1 MRNVLIQLFL
11 FLMPFVEVS
20 SQTIRYSQELG
31 ENKNAKYMKILGSDE
46 FENIYLLRSNLSLEN
61 DRERSGF
68 RSREYYLQQY
78 SVALNLNWEKQLV
91 PSIENARISDV
102 QLNSGR
108 IVVVSYTFERKSKT
122 YSFFIQSM
130 NSKGEWQGSA
140 TPIDQFSANQLDEDD
155 KPGIICS
162 QDELSM
168 AFNYRKVSL
177 DKKSQSYQVVLLDTS
192 FQTIYNKEMVIDAS
206 FNNYIPLKP
215 LLSNDRNFYVLGIHY
230 ATEKRVKLPD
240 EVYYEIHGYNSFD
253 RNFIYS
259 EIKIESK
266 FLTDVGFSIDNYN
279 HRVIAAGFYSDRTT
293 YSTAGI
299 FYNSFSEDSLNQLST
314 TSSPFPSSYLQK
326 FIGERKENK
335 SRELVNYSIDRLIV
349 RRDGGVALLAESFNR
364 AERSYWDYYIQ
375 SYIYHYYYHYGNI
388 MVCSVNPSG
397 QILWGNVISKD
408 QNSVDDG
415 GVSSGYISSVIHG
428 KIVSVYNKYVNE
440 DSSVLLT
447 TIDGVGAQ
455 KTDVLVNEN
464 ERVSVLPH
472 SAKQIDESTILIPA
486 YKQNKFHLMRISF

>member
-1 MRNVLIQLFL
+1 MRNVLLTLFL
-11 FLMPFVEVS
+11 LLICFLEVF
-20 SQTIRYSQELG
+20 SQTITYSQEIG
-31 ENKNAKYMKILGSDE
+31 ENKNAKFMKILGADE

-78 SVALNLNWEKQLV
+78 SASLILNWEKALV

-102 QLNSGR
+102 QLNNGR
-108 IVVVSYTFERKSKT
+108 IVVVSYMFERKSKT
-122 YSFFIQSM
+122 YTFFIQSM
-130 NSKGEWQGSA
+130 NPKGEWLGKA

-155 KPGIICS
+155 KPGIISS
-162 QDELSM
+162 QDEMSM
-168 AFNYRKVSL
+168 AFNYRKVSS
-177 DKKSQSYQVVLLDTS
+177 DKKTQSYQVILLDTA
-192 FQTIYNKEMVIDAS
+192 FQTVYSKEMIIDAS
-206 FNNYIPLKP
+206 FNNYIPFKP
-215 LLSNDRNFYVLGIHY
+215 LISNERNFYVLGIHY
-230 ATEKRVKLPD
+230 ATEKKVKLPD
-240 EVYYEIHGYNSFD
+240 EVYYEIHGYNSAEK
-253 RNFIYS
+253 NFIHS
-259 EIKIESK
+259 QIKIESK

-279 HRVIAAGFYSDRTT
+279 RRIIAAGFYSDRTT

-299 FYNSFSEDSLNQLST
+299 FYNSFSEDSLIQLST
-314 TSSPFPSSYLQK
+314 TSSPFPDSYLQK